1 MTRGV
6 IVFLTVIILNTLISI
21 AYLIWWLIFKK
32 DTDNRKQYVMN
43 TVIML
48 LCPIVG
54 ALYFLFAFL
63 KYRFIRIGKRDLS
76 DVEFS
81 KKRHTARV
89 KADESRERNIVS
101 VGEAILVSDKEKKR
115 ANMLNVLLGETDES
129 FSAIALALDSDDSE
143 VAHYAASFLQSKM
156 DTFRDNVRKTKQRID
171 EGDMEDEERNKLILK
186 LIRYMNHM
194 LKQKV
199 FTNTEQTDYVAQ
211 MEQLCEMMYHNSIE
225 TVMLEDNQRA
235 IGSMTFHTPKSSL
248 TPECYEWLIARITEL
263 REYDKAELW
272 GNRFFEQYPDLL
284 AAYTLR
290 LKLYFETNRRDKFFE
305 VLKELRA
312 SSVAVD
318 SKTLE
323 LIRMIQQ

>member
-1 MTRGV
+1 MTRAGL
-6 IVFLTVIILNTLISI
+6 IFLCLIFLNTVASV
-21 AYLIWWLIFKK
+21 AYLIWWLIFKE
-32 DTDNRKQYVMN
+32 DTDNRKQYIMN
-43 TVIML
+43 TVVML

-54 ALYFLFAFL
+54 IMYFLFSFI
-63 KYRFIRIGKRDLS
+63 KYHFVEIGNRDLS

-89 KADESRERNIVS
+89 KADEDRERNIVS

-156 DTFRDNVRKTKQRID
+156 DTFRDNVRKTKHIID
-171 EGDMEDEERNKLILK
+171 GMSIEDEECRGLILK
-186 LIRYMNHM
+186 LIKYMNHM
-194 LKQKV
+194 LKQNV
-199 FTNTEQTDYVAQ
+199 FTNTEQVDFVGQ
-211 MEQLCEMMYHNSIE
+211 METLCETLFQN
-225 TVMLEDNQRA
+225 TR
-235 IGSMTFHTPKSSL
+235 GSL
-248 TPECYEWLIARITEL
+248 THECYEYLIGRVMEIK
-263 REYDKAELW
+263 EYDKVELW
-272 GNRFFEQYPDLL
+272 GNRFYEQYPDLL

-290 LKLYFETNRRDKFFE
+290 LKLYFETGRKDNFFE
-305 VLKELRA
+305 VLDQLRM

-318 SKTLE
+318 NKTLE